1 MEENMEEELKRIYGV
16 PTTEDLQKRWETVKA
31 FYLKDNP
38 AFAITI
44 LDFKEKIGKEV
55 DTAGINNSTIYIS
68 ETFLK
73 YLPMKE
79 MTGIITHELMHYL
92 LDHFSRGTENHELN
106 NIAGDLAINTMI
118 EDQIK
123 TLLDNDLGIAPGWG
137 MFKDFPKGLS
147 MEDYIKLLKNSNMKF
162 ETITVVVGSGGGK
175 GGKEIKK
182 IRITDANGNTKEVSI
197 NEIDKELAD
206 KIRDRI
212 EENIRKYGTGGQ
224 PDLGKKILEM
234 ISKCN
239 WRAILKKYIRNSK
252 PLRRSRSWSRENRV
266 TDLIAGRIKNKGTN
280 IVVVIDVSG
289 SMDSLIAELIG
300 ELKGILKEEKEVRV
314 IEAHDQI
321 YKEYPLSSANRIK
334 TIQTGGGTSFIPA
347 LERAD
352 QLRADVVIYL
362 SDLEGEYPEWIP
374 KAKVIWTTFEG
385 NKVIPPFGLVVEIPK

>member
-1 MEENMEEELKRIYGV
+1 MEEELKKIYGV
-16 PTTEDLQKRWETVKA
+16 PTTEDLQKRWETIKA

-38 AFAITI
+38 GFAITI
-44 LDFKEKIGKEV
+44 LDFKEKIGNEV
-55 DTAGINNSTIYIS
+55 DTAGINNSTICIS

-79 MTGIITHELMHYL
+79 MTGVLTHELMHYL

-106 NIAGDLAINTMI
+106 NVAGDLAINTMI
-118 EDQIK
+118 EDQLK
-123 TLLDNDLGIAPGWG
+123 SLLDNDLGIAPGWG

-162 ETITVVVGSGGGK
+162 ETITVVIGQGDGK
-175 GGKEIKK
+175 RGKEVKR
-182 IRITDANGNTKEVSI
+182 IRITDANGKTTEVSI

-252 PLRRSRSWSRENRV
+252 PLRRSRSWSRENRSS
-266 TDLIAGRIKNKGTN
+266 DLIAGRIKNKGTN
-280 IVVVIDVSG
+280 IVVAIDVSG
-289 SMDSLIAELIG
+289 SMSFFITELIG

-314 IEAHDQI
+314 IEAHDRI

-334 TIQTGGGTSFIPA
+334 EIETGGGTSFIPA

-374 KAKVIWTTFEG
+374 KAKVIWVTYEG
-385 NKVIPPFGLVVEIPK
+385 NEVKPPFGLKVEVPK